1 MPQRQKSTWLTK
13 EAALAQRE
21 WHVVDMD
28 GVVLGRA
35 ASKIASILRGKHKPT
50 FTPNTDCGDFVI
62 VLNAGQAKL
71 TGNKLKQKMY
81 RHHTLYI
88 GHLRERTAEKMIAEK
103 PEEVIRRAVWGML
116 PSGAL
121 GRQMMKK
128 LKIYSGSTHD
138 HEAQKPRELTIQA

>member
-13 EAALAQRE
+13 EAARAQRE
-21 WHVVDMD
+21 WYVIDLD

-35 ASKIASILRGKHKPT
+35 ATKIASVLRGKHKPT

-62 VLNAGQAKL
+62 VLNAGGVKL

-81 RHHTLYI
+81 RHHTGYI
-88 GHLRERTAEKMIAEK
+88 GHLREKTAEKQLAEK
-103 PEEVIRRAVWGML
+103 PEEAIRRAVWGML

-128 LKIYSGSTHD
+128 LKIYSGGE
-138 HEAQKPRELTIQA
+138 HEHVAQKPRELTL

>member
-1 MPQRQKSTWLTK
+1 MPQRQTSTWLTK
-13 EAALAQRE
+13 EAAQAQRE
-21 WHVVDMD
+21 WYVIDLD

-35 ASKIASILRGKHKPT
+35 AARIASVLRGKHKPT

-62 VLNAGQAKL
+62 VLNAGRVKL

-81 RHHTLYI
+81 RHHTGYI
-88 GHLRERTAEKMIAEK
+88 GHLRERTAEKMLADK
-103 PEEVIRRAVWGML
+103 PEEAIRRAVWGML

-128 LKIYSGSTHD
+128 LKINNGSE
-138 HEAQKPRELTIQA
+138 HEHVAQKPRELSL

>member
-13 EAALAQRE
+13 EAAQAQRE
-21 WHVVDMD
+21 WYVLDMD

-35 ASKIASILRGKHKPT
+35 ASKIASVLRGKHKPT

-62 VLNAGQAKL
+62 VLNAGRAKL
-71 TGNKLKQKMY
+71 TGDKLNQKKY
-81 RHHTLYI
+81 RHHTGYM
-88 GHLRERTAEKMIAEK
+88 GHLRERSAQEILNEK
-103 PEEVIRRAVWGML
+103 PEEAIRRAVWGML

-128 LKIYSGSTHD
+128 LKIQTGSTHE
-138 HEAQKPRELTIQA
+138 HEAQKPRELTV